1 MTLFERSLSCQQRR
15 DAVGQG
21 ELCTQVSDVDRLPRA
36 GSAGGCGSRIGTGHS
51 RAPQLRRVCV
61 RHGTM
66 ERNRPDGVSFTEPK
80 CAVAGLAEPRRVRED
95 GLEHGLEVAW
105 RTADDAKD
113 LGGRRLPLQRL
124 IQLAG
129 ILAQLAGEQLDF
141 LFVTGLGS
149 WRSRVAAR
157 RLYRSAS
164 LRLPGGWFDQLSPNP
179 PNGLDAGEM
188 LSHRWVPSHPRRGVS
203 SRPLPSLRANRRRI
217 SRSSSSMAS

>member
-141 LFVTGLGS
+141 LLVTGLGS

-188 LSHRWVPSHPRRGVS
+188 LSHRWVPAHPRRGVS
-203 SRPLPSLRANRRRI
+203 SHPPQLRASRRRI

>member
-141 LFVTGLGS
+141 LFVSLVWGAGV
-149 WRSRVAAR
+149 VALR
-157 RLYRSAS
+157 R
-164 LRLPGGWFDQLSPNP
+164 GGFI
-179 PNGLDAGEM
+179 
-188 LSHRWVPSHPRRGVS
+188 VPRRFVFLAAGS
-203 SRPLPSLRANRRRI
+203 TSCHPILLTG
-217 SRSSSSMAS
+217 